1 MSRARIGVA
10 ALAVLVVSCTGR
22 LSQSGGP
29 GEGTGMGS
37 PTTDPLDTPGSSCQT
52 NDLLPARLW
61 RLTAAE
67 YRASLRDVLE
77 LAAEPEV
84 ELEPEPVVAGFK
96 NNASA
101 LSVSSRIAEQFQKA
115 AAKLAPEGLL
125 TFARHA
131 GCDAAATTDET
142 CVGRF
147 ITSFGARAFRRPLSA
162 EEVTGYL
169 AVYRA
174 GLQDQDGD
182 HGVELVIQTL
192 LQSPHFL
199 YRSELGDSAAEA
211 ATGMTEL
218 SGYELASA
226 LSYSLWGAPP
236 DVSLLDAA
244 GSGALGNPE
253 GLTAQAERLLRDP
266 KAESRITSFVSQWLM
281 LADPAALRR
290 DPVRFPDFEGN
301 KPDLV
306 QEIAW
311 LSKQAFLAPGATL
324 GSVFA
329 SPASLVTGGLRDLYG
344 ISANEGSAAQEAPLA
359 GTGRLGLLTSGWLIA
374 SWSRDV
380 DTAPMNRGKNLLG
393 RVLCQALPPPPPE
406 LEIPPIIQREDATTR
421 ERFEAHSQTPVCA
434 GCHDQLDAVA
444 FALEHF
450 DSEGRYRSQENGK
463 PIDASGHVEAA
474 GDMSGS
480 FANIGELGQRLAGS
494 RDARVCLAR
503 QLVRFTGGIGEGSDN
518 ECLLQALVDEATS
531 HADSPRALLTALVV
545 SDRFRKRR
553 VR

>member
-1 MSRARIGVA
+1 MGTIKDHWIHPV
-10 ALAVLVVSCTGR
+10 
-22 LSQSGGP
+22 GP
-29 GEGTGMGS
+29 
-37 PTTDPLDTPGSSCQT
+37 L
-52 NDLLPARLW
+52 
-61 RLTAAE
+61 
-67 YRASLRDVLE
+67 
-77 LAAEPEV
+77 
-84 ELEPEPVVAGFK
+84 
-96 NNASA
+96 
-101 LSVSSRIAEQFQKA
+101 
-115 AAKLAPEGLL
+115 
-125 TFARHA
+125 
-131 GCDAAATTDET
+131 

-147 ITSFGARAFRRPLSA
+147 IASFGARVFRRTLSA

-199 YRSELGDSAAEA
+199 YRSELGDSAAA
-211 ATGMTEL
+211 ATAAVIEL
-218 SGYELASA
+218 TADELASA

-236 DVSLLDAA
+236 DAGLLDAA
-244 GSGALGNPE
+244 RSGVLGNPD
-253 GLTAQAERLLRDP
+253 GLAAQAERLLLDP
-266 KAESRITSFVSQWLM
+266 KAEGRISSFVSQWLM

-290 DPVRFPDFEGN
+290 DPAKFPGFETN

-306 QEIAW
+306 QEVAW
-311 LSKQAFLAPGATL
+311 LSKRSFLAPGATL
-324 GSVFA
+324 GSVFV

-344 ISANEGSAAQEAPLA
+344 IPANGSSAAQETPLV
-359 GTGRLGLLTSGWLIA
+359 GTGRVGLLTSGWLIA

-380 DTAPMNRGKNLLG
+380 DTAPMIRGKNLLH

-406 LEIPPIIQREDATTR
+406 LEIPPILDRPDATTR

-450 DSEGRYRSQENGK
+450 DSEGRYRGQENGK
-463 PIDASGHVEAA
+463 PIDASGHVEGA

-480 FANIGELGQRLAGS
+480 FADIGELGQRLASS

-503 QLVRFTGGIGEGSDN
+503 QLVRFTGGTGEGTDN
-518 ECLLQALVDEATS
+518 ECLLEALVDEATTR
-531 HADSPRALLTALVV
+531 ADSPQALITALVR
-545 SDRFRKRR
+545 SDYFRKRQ